1 MPYNKKMPEIIVSKT
16 KIYLIIITILFIVL
30 CYLNV
35 KLILPAIIIY
45 SIILAYSLW
54 TTNKNKLEI
63 SKHIQDLTIS
73 VDSAAKSTLI
83 NSPIPLIIIETNG
96 NILWRSS
103 KFNNEFINIDIGSY
117 LKELSKELK
126 NEIESITDKQKKS
139 IEKEINIGK
148 KTYRI
153 LGEYVKSKNNDKKKT
168 QEYMAILYFID
179 ETEKIDL
186 LKKYN
191 DVQTCIGLI
200 MIDNYEE
207 IMQRISAESKPQI
220 LAEIEKSIYDWA
232 GTTNGLIIKTDRN
245 SFVYVFERKYLDEI
259 EETKFNILDTIKEI
273 DIEGRLQLTISI
285 AITDEGESNYEK
297 YKSAMTTMDIALGRG
312 GDQAVVRKDGKYIF
326 YGGRTQEVEK
336 RTKVKARIVA
346 GAMSELIQES
356 SKVMVMGH
364 ANGDIDS
371 MGSSLGIYRF
381 VKTLGKECYIV
392 NNTYGLTLENLIH
405 TIKKDEEY
413 KNIILDKNEAI
424 SEIDEETLLVIV
436 DTNKANYVEVP
447 ELLEKTNKIVII
459 DHHRM
464 STDFIE
470 PTLLTFHEVYASST
484 AELVTEL
491 LEYADEKMELT
502 DLEAE
507 SLYAGIMMDTK
518 NFTFKT
524 GVRTFEAAAYLRRH
538 GVDIIKVKKWF
549 QSDLE
554 NYNIISNIVR
564 NAEITNE
571 TIGIS
576 VYDKQSKD
584 ANIIC
589 AKAADELLTISDITA
604 SFVIGDMGDKVCIS
618 GRSIGDIN
626 VQLILEKLR
635 RRRTHYACR
644 SASRRDDN
652 RRSKT
657 RINNKNKRIFQ

>member
-1 MPYNKKMPEIIVSKT
+1 MPNYKKTSEILVSKT
-16 KIYLIIITILFIVL
+16 KIYLIIIAILFIVL

-35 KLILPAIIIY
+35 RLILPAIIIY
-45 SIILAYSLW
+45 LSILAYSLW
-54 TTNKNKLEI
+54 TTNRNKLEI

-83 NSPIPLIIIETNG
+83 NSPIPLVIIETNG

-117 LKELSKELK
+117 LRDLLKELK
-126 NEIESITDKQKKS
+126 SEIEKNQGKEKKS
-139 IEKEINIGK
+139 IEKEILIGK
-148 KTYRI
+148 KTYKV
-153 LGEYVKSKNNDKKKT
+153 LGEYVKSKNSDRRKT
-168 QEYMAILYFID
+168 QEYMAILYFLD
-179 ETEKIDL
+179 ETEKVSM
-186 LKKYN
+186 LKKY
-191 DVQTCIGLI
+191 DDIQTCIGLI

-207 IMQRISAESKPQI
+207 IMQRISAESKPQV

-232 GTTNGLIIKTDRN
+232 GLTNGLIVKTDRN
-245 SFVYVFERKYLDEI
+245 SFVYVFERKNL
-259 EETKFNILDTIKEI
+259 EELEESKFNILDTIKEI

-285 AITDEGESNYEK
+285 ALTDEGETIYEK

-326 YGGRTQEVEK
+326 FGGRTQEVEK

-346 GAMSELIQES
+346 GAMAELIQEA

-364 ANGDIDS
+364 SNGDIDS

-392 NNTYGLTLENLIH
+392 NNTYGLTLENLMY

-413 KNIILDKNEAI
+413 KNVILDKSEAI
-424 SEIDEETLLVIV
+424 SEIDENTLLVIV

-470 PTLLTFHEVYASST
+470 PTILTFHEVYASST

-564 NAEITNE
+564 NAEITND

-635 RRRTHYACR
+635 RRRTHYTSR
-644 SASRRDDN
+644 STSRRNDN

-657 RINNKNKRIFQ
+657 RINNQNKRIF